1 ENEEELTVENIKKY
15 PTAHPRCGT
24 SFLFTVMIV
33 SILVFSA
40 TGRHENILINLIMR
54 IVLLPLVAGI
64 SYEITR
70 FAGRSDS
77 KIVGIVN
84 APGLLFQKFTTSEPD
99 EDQIEVAIE
108 AMKNVLVEDR
118 ELDKW

>member
-1 ENEEELTVENIKKY
+1 
-15 PTAHPRCGT
+15 
-24 SFLFTVMIV
+24 MIV

-84 APGLLFQKFTTSEPD
+84 ARVCCFKSLPPANL
-99 EDQIEVAIE
+99 
-108 AMKNVLVEDR
+108 MKTRLK
-118 ELDKW
+118 LQ